1 MKALPLKKKRLA
13 KIKISQLLFDLE
25 FDERQCLT
33 FFVAVRVGEKVGQ
46 DFEHSH
52 SIHNKA
58 FNFKYKSNVALGA
71 L

>member
-1 MKALPLKKKRLA
+1 MKALPLKKKGLA

-33 FFVAVRVGEKVGQ
+33 FFVAGRVGKKVGR
-46 DFEHSH
+46 DFDYSH

-58 FNFKYKSNVALGA
+58 CNFKYKSKVALGA